1 MATTSI
7 HIHSF
12 PKELHDGWDPQR
24 TLVLYPADD
33 AVTLDELDPQDL
45 AGVERLVLIDSRW
58 NNTTRVLRL

>member
-1 MATTSI
+1 MAKTSI

-12 PKELHDGWDPQR
+12 PKELSDEWDPQR

-33 AVTLDELDPQDL
+33 AVTLDALDPQDL

-58 NNTTRVLRL
+58 NNTARVLRL